1 MWENSSIPITQF
13 LCVLQCFWMTVT
25 PGGNVAYVFLKSFV
39 FKALPVLQKYYITKE
54 VLCQ

>member
-13 LCVLQCFWMTVT
+13 LCVLQCFWMTVMQ
-25 PGGNVAYVFLKSFV
+25 GGNVACVFLKSLV